1 MKKLIIKTLVY
12 FDRGAPKLTQE
23 SKKARMAT
31 TEMLLS
37 DSLGFLDELPALMA
51 SIDTKFNSIDHPHI
65 LEKSSKLHL
74 EAKDSIEAWNVTL
87 EENILD
93 PPISWDPAHF
103 YPSIPPRPLRL
114 LRALDTHS
122 EFMLQVNDENDRIA
136 HIIAGKNDNWNSFK
150 DADPD
155 LLELCLYLDTT
166 HSDFT
171 EFLRRA
177 CFSPDINLIR
187 VFMNDGRCDLQAV
200 YDRMRGMSAFYVI
213 RRPGL
218 HATVLE
224 MFEKRGCVRPVMIR
238 HFTQRYATT
247 GN

>member
-1 MKKLIIKTLVY
+1 MI
-12 FDRGAPKLTQE
+12 FDRGSPKLTQE

-65 LEKSSKLHL
+65 LEKASKLHL

-122 EFMLQVNDENDRIA
+122 TQIKNCVNDRDRMLMALTGQIGRFSA
-136 HIIAGKNDNWNSFK
+136 WTPS
-150 DADPD
+150 ADYI
-155 LLELCLYLDTT
+155 ELCLYLDRT
-166 HSDFT
+166 HTDFT
-171 EFLRRA
+171 EFLKLL
-177 CFSPDINLIR
+177 CYGPVVEYIR

-200 YDRMRGMSAFYVI
+200 YDSLRGMSAFYVI